1 MCIVLKHIETN
12 RVIGIFRLSFLYL
25 LFYVMDLKEMY
36 LSREGRLPRGK
47 FFWYMVLAGIGM
59 GFIAAIL
66 NGSIDSYYANV
77 VINLLFNL
85 LWLYLIIALM
95 YKREHDLNHDGKEKV
110 RLIVILEI
118 LFYSIVFVSSIM
130 FTLVPAFIE
139 YSSVIAIVMFV
150 ISIVI
155 IIQVWPLLFT
165 AWTVWK
171 NQYGPDPLEKK

>member
-1 MCIVLKHIETN
+1 
-12 RVIGIFRLSFLYL
+12 
-25 LFYVMDLKEMY
+25 
-36 LSREGRLPRGK
+36 
-47 FFWYMVLAGIGM
+47 
-59 GFIAAIL
+59 
-66 NGSIDSYYANV
+66 
-77 VINLLFNL
+77 
-85 LWLYLIIALM
+85 M

-165 AWTVWK
+165 A
-171 NQYGPDPLEKK
+171 